1 MRFYFTHL
9 KDTAIRLGLCLLFA
23 IGGSW
28 TTVMAQDMFDE
39 NFVDNSAEADS
50 IALAKRRS
58 AKKTDKQYPMKAVAG
73 RIVDDATGEPMSGV
87 RVQALRLPKY
97 STLTEEDGTYQLQVP
112 EFCHALVVEAPEYN
126 LLQMAIKGETDQD
139 ARLLSSKFKTYYTD
153 GTTILSQQK
162 VNLNETSSMSIETDM
177 QNLLA
182 GDIHSV
188 NRSGLLGQGAYL
200 TIRGVNSLNA
210 NAQPLFIIDGNMV
223 DLEEDR
229 TSLHEGYYN
238 NLLAGL
244 DPENVESIQVLKNGT
259 ALYGAKGAN
268 GVVIINTK
276 RGHSMATKINVRIY
290 GGTELVPSKIKM
302 MDGPAYRNYISELAG
317 TVKEVRESATSS
329 LNKYTFLN
337 DAPESSNYYYKIF
350 HNNTDWQEDLYRNT
364 FVQNYKVSVEGGDE
378 IGMYALSIGYA
389 NGSSTL
395 KGNDFSR
402 LNLRFNTDIQ
412 IFSKLHTGL
421 DISYNQ
427 TTYNVLDNGWSEDYS
442 MQNMGSTNVLG
453 LLQAPF
459 LSPYSYY
466 HNEGSG
472 HLELSD
478 SYAGKYA
485 STASSGQ
492 WILNPFQFANEL
504 DPQINESLRNP
515 YWILENGKGKN
526 KNYAELTQISI
537 NFSPKYQITKQFA
550 ISDRFCYTLNR
561 NNEKYFLPINGAT
574 LYELKDLGNISSV
587 LKSQFTKETTI
598 NNDLHLEWGNTYG
611 AHDIRVFGGWRYN
624 NYNYSYS
631 FIRGYNNENDKL
643 PNISKSMAYVN
654 YGGTKDNWIDMA
666 YYLNAAYNFQNK
678 YLAEFTL
685 STQTSSR
692 FGKKTKDG
700 LHIGGVSWGIFPSI
714 QLGWVISN
722 EKWFKPG
729 KGINYLKLTA
739 GFDQSGND
747 GIDYY
752 AARTYWESQRVTAN
766 TVGLVLNNIENTS
779 IQWETNTRFNVAL
792 EGSFIKNRLNA
803 GVDFFMNTIDNLLT
817 LSDIDYISGLGRYW
831 TNDGQMKNRGFEV
844 HASAALLN
852 KKDWKWELGL
862 SVGHYTN
869 EITKLP
875 ASNVITLEKW
885 VEDPNRQGKYK
896 LVSWKDIQGQ
906 TSSIY
911 GTENILTA
919 VGEAA
924 GSFYGWQ
931 TDGVFASDEE
941 ARNATPVTINGNN
954 YLKYP
959 TGQDNRQFDVFQ
971 AGDVRFVDQNGDGVI
986 DDNDRV
992 VIGNP
997 NPKLFG
1003 NIFTTLSWK
1012 NLRLDVIFKY
1022 SLGNDIYNYQRSIL
1036 EGGNTTYNQTTAM
1049 QKRWTYEGQQTDIP
1063 KVCYPDCEDWRNN
1076 ERMSDRWIEDGSYL
1090 KLKNVRLTY
1099 VIPVRNEY
1107 IQGLKVWGEGN
1118 NLFTLTKYLGT
1129 DPEMSARNHSLYQG
1143 IDTGLLPSGRSF
1155 NIGVSINL

>member
-1 MRFYFTHL
+1 MRSYFNPF
-9 KDTAIRLGLCLLFA
+9 KDMAIRLGLCLLFIA
-23 IGGSW
+23 SGS
-28 TTVMAQDMFDE
+28 VAPLMAQDMFQE
-39 NFVDNSAEADS
+39 ERVDDTAEKDS
-50 IALAKRRS
+50 IALAKLRLH
-58 AKKTDKQYPMKAVAG
+58 KKADKQYPMKAVAG

-87 RVQALRLPKY
+87 RVQALQLPKY

-112 EFCHALVVEAPEYN
+112 VFCHALIVEAPEYN
-126 LLQMAIKGETDQD
+126 LLQIAIKGETDQD
-139 ARLLSSKFKTYYTD
+139 ARLLSSKFKSYYTD
-153 GTTILSQQK
+153 GTTILAEK
-162 VNLNETSSMSIETDM
+162 EVKLNETSSLSIETDM

-182 GDIHSV
+182 ADIHSV
-188 NRSGLLGQGAYL
+188 NRSGLPAQGAYF

-229 TSLHEGYYN
+229 PSLHEGYYN

-244 DPENVESIQVLKNGT
+244 DPDNVESIKVLKNGT

-276 RGHSMATKINVRIY
+276 RGHSMATKINVRVY
-290 GGTELVPSKIKM
+290 GGTEFIPSKIKM
-302 MDGPAYRNYISELAG
+302 MDGNAYRNYVSELAG
-317 TVKEVRESATSS
+317 TVKEVRESSTSS

-337 DAPESSNYYYKIF
+337 DAPESSNYYYSIF
-350 HNNTDWQEDLYRNT
+350 HNNTNWQENLYRNT
-364 FVQNYKVSVEGGDE
+364 FTQNYKVSVEGGDD
-378 IGMYALSIGYA
+378 IGMYALSLGYA
-389 NGSSTL
+389 NGTSTL

-412 IFSKLHTGL
+412 IFSKLRAAL
-421 DISYNQ
+421 DIAYNQ
-427 TTYNVLDNGWSEDYS
+427 TSYNVMDSGWSENYD
-442 MQNMGSTNVLG
+442 MQNIGSTNVLG

-459 LSPYSYY
+459 LSPYAYY
-466 HNEGSG
+466 HSEATGK
-472 HLELSD
+472 LELSD

-485 STASSGQ
+485 STALLGQ
-492 WILNPFQFANEL
+492 WVQNPFQFANQL
-504 DPQINESLRNP
+504 DPDINESLRNP

-526 KNYAELTQISI
+526 KNYAEMTQISI
-537 NFSPKYQITKQFA
+537 NFAPKYQITKQFA

-561 NNEKYFLPINGAT
+561 NNEKYFLPINGTT
-574 LYELKDLGNISSV
+574 LYQLKDLGTISSV

-598 NNDLHLEWGNTYG
+598 NNDLRIEWANTYG
-611 AHDIRVFGGWRYN
+611 AHDISVFGGWRYN

-643 PNISKSMAYVN
+643 PNISKNMAYVN

-678 YLAEFTL
+678 YFAEFTL
-685 STQTSSR
+685 STQASSR
-692 FGKKTKDG
+692 FGKNTKGG
-700 LHIGGVSWGIFPSI
+700 LKIAGVSWGFFPSI

-752 AARTYWESQRVTAN
+752 AARTYWESQRVTGN
-766 TVGLVLNNIENTS
+766 TVGLVLKNIENSS
-779 IQWETNTRFNVAL
+779 IQWETTTRFNVAL

-803 GVDFFMNTIDNLLT
+803 GVDFFMNTTDNLLT
-817 LSDIDYISGLGRYW
+817 LGEIDYISGLGQYW
-831 TNDGQMKNRGFEV
+831 TNDGQLKNRGFEV
-844 HASAALLN
+844 HATAALLN
-852 KKDWKWELGL
+852 QKDWKWELGL

-875 ASNVITLEKW
+875 TYNNGLTVGGLPVNGIT
-885 VEDPNRQGKYK
+885 N
-896 LVSWKDIQGQ
+896 
-906 TSSIY
+906 SIY
-911 GTENILTA
+911 GTNNILTA
-919 VGEAA
+919 EGYAA
-924 GSFYGWQ
+924 GSFFGWE
-931 TDGVFASDEE
+931 TNGVLASDAE
-941 ARNATPVTINGNN
+941 ARAAGKNG
-954 YLKYP
+954 YLQYP
-959 TGQDNRQFDVFQ
+959 TGVESRPYDVFQ
-971 AGDVRFVDQNGDGVI
+971 AGDVRFVDQNNDGVI

-997 NPKLFG
+997 NPDLFG
-1003 NIFTTLSWK
+1003 NIFTALSWK
-1012 NLRLDVIFKY
+1012 NLRLDVNFKY

-1049 QKRWTYEGQQTDIP
+1049 QKRWTHEGQQTDIP
-1063 KVCYPDCEDWRNN
+1063 KACYPDADDWRNN

-1090 KLKNVRLTY
+1090 KLKNVRVTY

-1107 IQGLKVWGEGN
+1107 IQGLRVWAEGN
-1118 NLFTLTKYLGT
+1118 NLFTLTRYLGT
-1129 DPEMSARNHSLYQG
+1129 DPEMSARNHALYQG
-1143 IDTGLLPSGRSF
+1143 IDTGLLPSGRSV
-1155 NIGVSINL
+1155 NVGVSINL